1 MHSAEGAMFPKTELA
16 LSFREISDYW
26 SREMRPTASSNELLS
41 ILVSAWWLGELP
53 SSSVHS
59 RLQLLKMM
67 SKYRDD
73 LGIVFIVGDDGGPPQ
88 VELPDGSLEIDVRP
102 QIRVPSSNTETW
114 DEAACS
120 DPFHALAKATE
131 VSIDI
136 YREDFM
142 VFLLSIKVTYEEF
155 NAWLRSRGYSL
166 PTFWRRTADRHL
178 GSVASQR
185 SIKTWHAKAAKSL
198 AASERAGVKAI
209 KEIAPDGSLEK
220 MVRVCD

>member
-73 LGIVFIVGDDGGPPQ
+73 LGIVFIVGDDAGPPQ

-114 DEAACS
+114 DEAACR
-120 DPFHALAKATE
+120 DPFHALAKKQQKT
-131 VSIDI
+131 SQLIFI
-136 YREDFM
+136 GRTSWSSCSQLK
-142 VFLLSIKVTYEEF
+142 LLM
-155 NAWLRSRGYSL
+155 RSSM
-166 PTFWRRTADRHL
+166 P
-178 GSVASQR
+178 GSE
-185 SIKTWHAKAAKSL
+185 AA
-198 AASERAGVKAI
+198 VI
-209 KEIAPDGSLEK
+209 P
-220 MVRVCD
+220 